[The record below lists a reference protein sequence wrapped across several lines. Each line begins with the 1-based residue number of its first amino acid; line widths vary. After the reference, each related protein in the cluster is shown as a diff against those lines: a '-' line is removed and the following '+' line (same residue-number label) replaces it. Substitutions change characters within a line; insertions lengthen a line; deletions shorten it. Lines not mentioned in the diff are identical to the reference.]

1 MGCVY
6 LARNTVNGK
15 GYVGKTIKDLD
26 ERKEMHQW
34 HAYDGSPFY
43 FHRAIRKYGWDAF
56 EWSILAEDD
65 DDGWLLL
72 LEQKWIKRLGTLL
85 PNGYNMTAGGEG
97 GVPSEDVRKRISDS
111 LKGHPMSEKCKQIL
125 LEVNQNRVVT
135 QETRD
140 KMRLTRLGKKF
151 KPMSDEGRENIR
163 QAHIGKKRSLESNAK
178 TSTSLRG
185 RKRPPEVIQKI
196 ADSNRGKKRSPESR
210 ERMRLAR
217 LAFLEKQKQKE

>member
-1 MGCVY
+1 
-6 LARNTVNGK
+6 
-15 GYVGKTIKDLD
+15 
-26 ERKEMHQW
+26 
-34 HAYDGSPFY
+34 
-43 FHRAIRKYGWDAF
+43 
-56 EWSILAEDD
+56 
-65 DDGWLLL
+65 
-72 LEQKWIKRLGTLL
+72 
-85 PNGYNMTAGGEG
+85 
-97 GVPSEDVRKRISDS
+97 
-111 LKGHPMSEKCKQIL
+111 MSEKCKQIL

-163 QAHIGKKRSLESNAK
+163 QAHIGKKRSLEPNAK